1 MSGATLEKAIPYGK
15 RIGSKVVIA
24 TRMDSDT
31 VSYYLWK
38 FVLSIYPDPWFRI
51 NAIVAISSSY
61 ISPNEHHVID
71 IILTGF
77 EEYEE
82 EDGHIE
88 LRAKSHHI
96 YIDVY
101 RTDEGYKLWTFCIDD
116 DCSYSPDEEEMKM
129 LESLIP
135 HITYQKQG

>member
-1 MSGATLEKAIPYGK
+1 MSEAVLQRSIQYGK
-15 RIGSKVVIA
+15 RTGSKVVIA

-31 VSYYLWK
+31 VSYNLWK
-38 FVLSIYPDPWFRI
+38 FVLSVYPDPWFRI

-61 ISPNEHHVID
+61 ISPVEHHVID

-88 LRAKSHHI
+88 LRARSHHI

-101 RTDEGYKLWTFCIDD
+101 RDSEGYKIWTFCIDD
-116 DCSYSPDEEEMKM
+116 DCSYTPDDEEMKI
-129 LESLIP
+129 LENLIP
-135 HITYQKQG
+135 SITYSKQG